1 MNELPTQT
9 YWVLVIVSILSP
21 SHEYILDF
29 VDFLLGIFPFHLGD
43 CLFEF
48 FASVFTQ
55 DKPSSSMFPKKC
67 LSPVIMDTAKCQILQ
82 KSSAYLTQKRQRLVE
97 N

>member
-67 LSPVIMDTAKCQILQ
+67 LSPVIMDTAKYYRIKLRICKNDHIFDSRD
-82 KSSAYLTQKRQRLVE
+82 KD
-97 N
+97 